1 MTLPHADLKTAA
13 LRLNTTA
20 LPRSPQPFVASPH
33 ALRRPA
39 ALSEAMDALAG
50 PDFDKLPFFF
60 TNLYEKEALKLKEG
74 QSEDWLDDDLRSS
87 ALAHGFCDDDLQL
100 PVRPSSAPPPPIPPE
115 ELNPDPDP
123 QQSAPDVLPASA
135 SSLRRSSVSGNT
147 QASCSTDITTPDS
160 PVSTDEHDRAF
171 AFSPPSRHSMPPA
184 APPPGT
190 YARHSASSFSSG
202 RSPKPRFFRRVS
214 SFSKKYFSSDDHNT
228 LRGPTKHPYSSVH
241 RFGDVTGRINY
252 KHPRVKEDSVTD
264 LDAESAVLP
273 DHPRAS
279 SPESIISHH
288 PPPTTSM
295 TGSQRASLNL
305 ALENDH
311 FREMWQEYSK
321 TWERI
326 VTFEVK
332 QKQLLQ
338 FWDKFSRTSLYGQ
351 YTVLMDRIQAKH
363 SQETERLE
371 DKQVKAEYALEQAH
385 REERARSAA
394 ALKHMKAYCSGSS
407 VPGSTKRRIVTEE
420 DKRRLRE
427 QEKLHDEL
435 DKKHEAAMKMARAR
449 QEKEMKDLKH
459 DHEQEQKELE
469 KKYKEARLASR
480 RTVQEVSRQLDEVI
494 RTRRLRVVRRWYIS
508 LKLWDKTT
516 GENADIPSYGDL
528 PAIPWPE
535 RSAVETMIS
544 RTYSVLDTWH
554 TFNDLPPAVSL
565 HVPIVSEYD

>member
-1 MTLPHADLKTAA
+1 
-13 LRLNTTA
+13 
-20 LPRSPQPFVASPH
+20 
-33 ALRRPA
+33 
-39 ALSEAMDALAG
+39 MDALTG

-74 QSEDWLDDDLRSS
+74 QSEDWLDEDLRSS

-100 PVRPSSAPPPPIPPE
+100 P
-115 ELNPDPDP
+115 
-123 QQSAPDVLPASA
+123 QTAPDVLPAGA
-135 SSLRRSSVSGNT
+135 SPLRRSSVSGNT

-160 PVSTDEHDRAF
+160 PASTDEHDRAF
-171 AFSPPSRHSMPPA
+171 AFSLSARHSMPA
-184 APPPGT
+184 APPPAT
-190 YARHSASSFSSG
+190 HARHSTSSLSSST

-214 SFSKKYFSSDDHNT
+214 SFGKKYFSDDHN
-228 LRGPTKHPYSSVH
+228 LRSPSKHPYSSVH

-264 LDAESAVLP
+264 FDADSAVLP

-279 SPESIISHH
+279 SPDSVISHH
-288 PPPTTSM
+288 QPATTSM

-305 ALENDH
+305 ALENDQ
-311 FREMWQEYSK
+311 FRDMWQEYSK

-351 YTVLMDRIQAKH
+351 YTLLVDRLQAKH
-363 SQETERLE
+363 AQDTERLE
-371 DKQVKAEYALEQAH
+371 DKQVKAEYALEQSH

-420 DKRRLRE
+420 DKRRLRD

-449 QEKEMKDLKH
+449 QEKDMKDLKH
-459 DHEQEQKELE
+459 DHEQELKELE

-480 RTVQEVSRQLDEVI
+480 KTVQEVCRQLDAVI

-508 LKLWDKTT
+508 LKVWDRTV

-535 RSAVETMIS
+535 KSAVETMTT

-565 HVPIVSEYD
+565 HIPIAPEYD